1 MVTAWRL
8 GALITMFLVVGLA
21 EAAVSAQVDRTEL
34 YNDESLVLTVTV
46 SPAAE
51 LNSTDLAALAS
62 LFSIEQRVQQQSS
75 QNINGRARSRVDYQ
89 FRLSSKARGVV
100 AIPSIRAGD
109 EQSEPIFVTVLDAR
123 QRGDSLAEDAVQF
136 TGRLSNNRPYVD
148 QAFEIVL
155 EFAYKIQVKGAIETI
170 DLDSFETRLV
180 KEENTNTT
188 RNGQTYNLY
197 RQVLELTPK
206 NPGAVKIPTIVF
218 NGEYPDSAQ
227 GRYVRF
233 SRTVDLEPIEIR
245 AIPASFPSDAYWLP
259 ATEIRLSDNL
269 DTGQPMDTN
278 SHLDWQIS
286 TQTQGLA
293 ASRLPDPLAT
303 ISASLDSRLRLYRN
317 EATFSD
323 NQRLDSAALTID
335 TPGTY
340 RIPAIRIPW
349 WNTDTDTL
357 AWAELPER
365 TIRVVA
371 TTQVSPKGTGQAPGA
386 EPLLSPESRSTE
398 QPELAPS
405 GPNYWLY
412 ATLLA
417 GLGWL
422 LTLGLWWRQVR
433 TVTTARSTD
442 VLTLGAVSPNWAVAQ
457 RLAKASDYSG
467 LYQCLLRLTGAGN
480 DPLTVVKNR
489 LDQTTR
495 QSFEDLERSLFS
507 DQATPPSASAMTALV
522 QDLERLID
530 QAGSARAPDEA
541 LRLYPN

>member
-1 MVTAWRL
+1 
-8 GALITMFLVVGLA
+8 MFLVVGLA

-371 TTQVSPKGTGQAPGA
+371 TTRVSPKGTGQAPGA

-398 QPELAPS
+398 QPELAPF

-442 VLTLGAVSPNWAVAQ
+442 VLTPGAVSPNWAVAQ

-480 DPLTVVKNR
+480 DPLTVVKAR
-489 LDQTTR
+489 LDQSTR

-522 QDLERLID
+522 QALERLIGRT
-530 QAGSARAPDEA
+530 GSARAPDEA

>member
-1 MVTAWRL
+1 MVIARRL
-8 GALITMFLVVGLA
+8 GALITLFLFVGMA
-21 EAAVSAQVDRTEL
+21 QAAISAQVDRTEL

-46 SPAAE
+46 SPVAE

-62 LFSIEQRVQQQSS
+62 LFSIDQRAQQQSS
-75 QNINGRARSRVDYQ
+75 QNINGRALSRVDYQ
-89 FRLSSKARGVV
+89 FRLSSKASGVIG
-100 AIPSIRAGD
+100 IPSIRAGN
-109 EQSEPIFVTVLDAR
+109 EQSEPIFITVLDAR

-136 TGRLSNNRPYVD
+136 SGRLSNNRPYVD
-148 QAFEIVL
+148 QPFEIVL

-180 KEENTNTT
+180 KEENTSTT
-188 RNGQTYNLY
+188 LNGQTYNLY

-218 NGEYPDSAQ
+218 IGEYPDSAQ

-233 SRTVDLEPIEIR
+233 SRTIDLDPIEIR

-259 ATEIRLSDNL
+259 ATSLSLTDNL
-269 DTGQPMDTN
+269 DTSQPIDQN

-323 NQRLDSAALTID
+323 SQRLDSAALTID

-349 WNTDTDTL
+349 WNTNTDTL

-386 EPLLSPESRSTE
+386 EPLLSPVTRSTG
-398 QPELAPS
+398 QPQLAPS
-405 GPNYWLY
+405 APSYWLY

-422 LTLGLWWRQVR
+422 LTLGLWWHQVR
-433 TVTTARSTD
+433 TVTTARSKD
-442 VLTLGAVSPNWAVAQ
+442 VLTPGAVSTNWAAAQ

-467 LYQCLLRLTGAGN
+467 LYQCLLRLTGPGN
-480 DPLTVVKNR
+480 DPLTVVKAR

-495 QSFEDLERSLFS
+495 QCFEDLERSLFS
-507 DQATPPSASAMTALV
+507 DQAIPPSASAMTALGHA
-522 QDLERLID
+522 LERLIG
-530 QAGSARAPDEA
+530 QTGSASTPDKA
-541 LRLYPN
+541 LRLYPD